1 MSGNFSSSGIWALTK
16 LARNKEDFGA
26 PALKYIK
33 QKRFELKLGRYLSP
47 EVHARPLDW
56 GNICEP
62 LAFDR
67 IGMGWKK
74 GEYRKHFEIDCWS
87 EYNDIQKDFET
98 GDIKSPYTLESF
110 CNLYEA
116 LSLED
121 DKEMIEALKAL
132 DDGYKY
138 YWQLISS
145 SVLFGVE
152 RATLA
157 IFLPYKREL
166 KEVREQATK
175 MSIAWLNYMDD
186 EELPYLIEGNDYE
199 NILERSFEVPKE
211 DQQFLTEQVRKAE
224 KLLKS

>member
-1 MSGNFSSSGIWALTK
+1 MSGNFSSSSIWHLTK

-33 QKRFELKLGRYLSP
+33 QKRFERRLGRYISP

-67 IGMGWKK
+67 INLGWQL

-87 EYNDIQKDFET
+87 EHNDIQKDFET

-110 CNLYEA
+110 CNLYGA
-116 LSLED
+116 LEIED
-121 DKEMIEALKAL
+121 DQEMLTALKSL

-138 YWQLISS
+138 YWQLVSS
-145 SVLFGVE
+145 SIL
-152 RATLA
+152 
-157 IFLPYKREL
+157 
-166 KEVREQATK
+166 VRV
-175 MSIAWLNYMDD
+175 
-186 EELPYLIEGNDYE
+186 
-199 NILERSFEVPKE
+199 RS
-211 DQQFLTEQVRKAE
+211 
-224 KLLKS
+224 